1 MSIFSN
7 ILGTGASEILNGVN
21 SIIGKFK
28 ISPVEKES
36 FKLQLESL
44 LQKRDQEIEETYRQE
59 ILAKSEVIKAELAQG
74 DNFTKRARPSVV
86 YLGLIFIFLVHVL
99 LPIVSHLSGKAVPDI
114 SLPEEFWWAWG
125 SVVSVYG
132 IGRSFEKTGVRN
144 RLTGIITGS
153 GADKVEEAKG

>member
-7 ILGTGASEILNGVN
+7 ILGSGTSEILNGVN
-21 SIIGKFK
+21 NIIGKFR
-28 ISPVEKES
+28 IGPAEKES

-44 LQKRDQEIEETYRQE
+44 LQKRDAEIENTYRAE
-59 ILAKSEVIKAELAQG
+59 IEAKSDIIKAELAQG
-74 DNFTKRARPSVV
+74 DNYTKRARPSVV
-86 YLGLIFIFLVHVL
+86 YLGLVFIFLVHVF
-99 LPIVSHLSGKAVPDI
+99 LPIVSYLSGKAVPDI
-114 SLPEEFWWAWG
+114 TLPEEFWWAWG

-153 GADKVEEAKG
+153 GANKVDEVKG